1 MKKDMF
7 TFLAVLGAGVVLGLL
22 VRDKDKKRVKEAVA
36 DQVNH
41 IRKKYEELSRE
52 GKELVSE
59 QFNRMRG
66 KYEEGKELVKEG
78 FEKAKI

>member
-7 TFLAVLGAGVVLGLL
+7 TFLAGLAAGVVLGLL
-22 VRDKDKKRVKEAVA
+22 VRDKDKKRVQEAVA

-52 GKELVSE
+52 GKELV
-59 QFNRMRG
+59 
-66 KYEEGKELVKEG
+66 KEG
-78 FEKAKI
+78 LERAKIKI

>member
-1 MKKDMF
+1 MKKDMY
-7 TFLAVLGAGVVLGLL
+7 TFLAGLAAGVVLGLL
-22 VRDKDKKRVKEAVA
+22 VKDRDKERVKAAVS
-36 DQVNH
+36 DQFDRMR
-41 IRKKYEELSRE
+41 RKYDE
-52 GKELVSE
+52 GKELVAG